1 MKKSKCERPVWQ
13 IVLGGVL
20 TALGVLLL
28 LSAIA
33 AMLVLNGVL
42 PVKSIPAAAAILAA
56 VGTFCGALL
65 TAKRLPAKK
74 LLGAGLSCA
83 GYVCL
88 LLIGNLA
95 FVETPPVR
103 FAVIALPCV
112 GAAILAVLLSNRKKG
127 RSHAVRRH

>member
-28 LSAIA
+28 LSAVA

-42 PVKSIPAAAAILAA
+42 PVKSIPAAAAVLAA
-56 VGTFCGALL
+56 IGAFCGALL
-65 TAKRLPAKK
+65 TVKRLPAKK
-74 LLGAGLSCA
+74 LLGAGLCCT

-95 FVETPPVR
+95 FVETPPVG
-103 FAVIALPCV
+103 FAMIALPCV
-112 GAAILAVLLSNRKKG
+112 GAAFLAVLLSSRKKG
-127 RSHAVRRH
+127 RSHTVRRH

>member
-13 IVLGGVL
+13 IVFGGVL

-42 PVKSIPAAAAILAA
+42 PVKSIPAAAIVLAA
-56 VGTFCGALL
+56 VGAFCGALL
-65 TAKRLPAKK
+65 TANQLPGKK
-74 LLGAGLSCA
+74 LLGAGLCCA

-95 FVETPPVR
+95 FVETPPVG
-103 FAVIALPCV
+103 FAVIALPCA
-112 GAAILAVLLSNRKKG
+112 GAAFLAVLLSNRKKG
-127 RSHAVRRH
+127 RSHTVRRR

>member
-13 IVLGGVL
+13 IVFGGVL

-42 PVKSIPAAAAILAA
+42 PVKSIPAAAAVLAA
-56 VGTFCGALL
+56 VGAFCGALL
-65 TAKRLPAKK
+65 TAKQLPGKK
-74 LLGAGLSCA
+74 LLRAGLCCA

-88 LLIGNLA
+88 LLVGNLA
-95 FVETPPVR
+95 FVETPPVG
-103 FAVIALPCV
+103 FAVIALPCA
-112 GAAILAVLLSNRKKG
+112 GAAFVAALLASRKKG
-127 RSHAVRRH
+127 RSHAGRRR

>member
-20 TALGVLLL
+20 SALVVLLL

-42 PVKSIPAAAAILAA
+42 PVKSIPVAAAVLAA
-56 VGTFCGALL
+56 VGAFCGALL
-65 TAKRLPAKK
+65 TAKQLPGKK
-74 LLGAGLSCA
+74 LLGAGLCCA

-95 FVETPPVR
+95 FVETPPVG
-103 FAVIALPCV
+103 FAVIALPCA
-112 GAAILAVLLSNRKKG
+112 GAAFVAALLASRKKG
-127 RSHAVRRH
+127 RSHAGRRR

>member
-13 IVLGGVL
+13 IVLSGVL

-28 LSAIA
+28 LSMAA

-42 PVKSIPAAAAILAA
+42 PVKSIPAAAAVLAA
-56 VGTFCGALL
+56 IGAFCGALL
-65 TAKRLPAKK
+65 TAKRLPVKK
-74 LLGAGLSCA
+74 LIGAGLCCA

-95 FVETPPVR
+95 FVETPPVG
-103 FAVIALPCV
+103 FAMIALPCV
-112 GAAILAVLLSNRKKG
+112 GAAFIAALLSGRKKG
-127 RSHAVRRH
+127 KNHTIRRR

>member
-1 MKKSKCERPVWQ
+1 MKKSKCERPVWR

-20 TALGVLLL
+20 AALGVLLL

-42 PVKSIPAAAAILAA
+42 PVKSIPAAAAVLAA
-56 VGTFCGALL
+56 VGAFCGALL
-65 TAKRLPAKK
+65 MAKQLPGKK
-74 LLGAGLSCA
+74 LLGAGLCCT

-95 FVETPPVR
+95 FVETPPVG
-103 FAVIALPCV
+103 FAVIALPCA
-112 GAAILAVLLSNRKKG
+112 GAAFVAALLASRKKG
-127 RSHAVRRH
+127 RSHAGRRR

>member
-13 IVLGGVL
+13 IVLSGVL
-20 TALGVLLL
+20 SALGVLLL

-42 PVKSIPAAAAILAA
+42 PVKSIPAAAAVLAA
-56 VGTFCGALL
+56 VGAFSGALL
-65 TAKRLPAKK
+65 TAKQLPGKK
-74 LLGAGLSCA
+74 LLGAGLCCA

-103 FAVIALPCV
+103 FAVIALPCA
-112 GAAILAVLLSNRKKG
+112 GAAFAAALLASRKKG
-127 RSHAVRRH
+127 RSHAGRRR

>member
-42 PVKSIPAAAAILAA
+42 PVQSISAASAVLAAAGA
-56 VGTFCGALL
+56 FCGALL
-65 TAKRLPAKK
+65 TAKRLPSKK
-74 LLGAGLSCA
+74 LLGAGLCCA
-83 GYVCL
+83 GYVCS

-95 FVETPPVR
+95 FVETPPVG
-103 FAVIALPCV
+103 FAMIALPCV
-112 GAAILAVLLSNRKKG
+112 GAAFLAVLLSNRKKG
-127 RSHAVRRH
+127 RSHTVRRR

>member
-20 TALGVLLL
+20 SALVVLLL

-33 AMLVLNGVL
+33 AMLVLNGVP
-42 PVKSIPAAAAILAA
+42 PVKSIPAAAVLAA
-56 VGTFCGALL
+56 VGAFCGALL
-65 TAKRLPAKK
+65 TAKQLPGKK
-74 LLGAGLSCA
+74 LLGAGLCCA

-95 FVETPPVR
+95 FVETPPVG
-103 FAVIALPCV
+103 FAVIALPCA
-112 GAAILAVLLSNRKKG
+112 GAAFVAALLASRKKG
-127 RSHAVRRH
+127 RSHAGRRR

>member
-20 TALGVLLL
+20 SALVVLLL

-42 PVKSIPAAAAILAA
+42 PVKSIPAAAIVLAA
-56 VGTFCGALL
+56 AGAFCGALL
-65 TAKRLPAKK
+65 TAKQLPGKK
-74 LLGAGLSCA
+74 MLGAGLCCA

-103 FAVIALPCV
+103 FAVITLPCV
-112 GAAILAVLLSNRKKG
+112 GAAFLAVLLSNRKKG
-127 RSHAVRRH
+127 RSHAGRRR

>member
-13 IVLGGVL
+13 IVLSGVL
-20 TALGVLLL
+20 SALVVLLL

-42 PVKSIPAAAAILAA
+42 PVKSIPAAAAVLAA
-56 VGTFCGALL
+56 VGAFCGALL
-65 TAKRLPAKK
+65 TAKQLPGKK
-74 LLGAGLSCA
+74 LLGAGLCCA

-95 FVETPPVR
+95 LVETPPVG
-103 FAVIALPCV
+103 FAVIALPCA
-112 GAAILAVLLSNRKKG
+112 GASFVAALLASRKKG
-127 RSHAVRRH
+127 RSHAGRRR